1 MHVSDLEAGTTEMHE
16 KFEAALA
23 HLERES
29 EEKDAE
35 IEAANREIEKLGEQV
50 YLLEE
55 ENDRI
60 KEESERIRED
70 DAVERERLEALSSAL
85 KDVQPRPLCLYGN
98 HQLTLSIESRR
109 PQGTIGRSS
118 GALRS
123 KKTGSRRPARPY
135 RGAFPAHR
143 EPCR

>member
-85 KDVQPRPLCLYGN
+85 KEVKSLLQRAA
-98 HQLTLSIESRR
+98 SRR
-109 PQGTIGRSS
+109 VEPILYRKLPLSS
-118 GALRS
+118 LN
-123 KKTGSRRPARPY
+123 SRRRKISMTLGNRRQTSNVLTPKNSPAT
-135 RGAFPAHR
+135 
-143 EPCR
+143 

>member
-60 KEESERIRED
+60 KEESERVRED
-70 DAVERERLEALSSAL
+70 DAVERERLEALASAL
-85 KDVQPRPLCLYGN
+85 KEVRHSVPRPFLVFIVA
-98 HQLTLSIESRR
+98 SESRC
-109 PQGTIGRSS
+109 PQVTAG
-118 GALRS
+118 
-123 KKTGSRRPARPY
+123 
-135 RGAFPAHR
+135 RGARAVRDPQAR
-143 EPCR
+143 SR